1 MPVKNISK
9 PAALAIA
16 GSESS
21 PKVCADGDVW
31 VGCDSP
37 AD

>member
-1 MPVKNISK
+1 MLVKKISQQ
-9 PAALAIA
+9 ASLAIA
-16 GSESS
+16 DGESS
-21 PKVCADGDVW
+21 PKVCADGDIR